1 MRKELLKLL
10 KNKNTLK
17 FLKSFSLELVSAKFL
32 KSLDAEYD
40 RFNHTKKHSYDTQIT
55 GLSVDVY
62 SETIPEFFTLKKDN
76 KQYEIYVD
84 VDEDGYDKNNYTF
97 GFGKIALSVYIL
109 NNKKFI
115 SIRNNTFSKFYDIS
129 LKEFKELIYLANNP
143 NLLNF
148 L

>member
-1 MRKELLKLL
+1 MNEQLLKLL
-10 KNKNTLK
+10 KNKDTLK

-32 KSLDAEYD
+32 KSLDVEYD
-40 RFNHTKKHSYDTQIT
+40 RFNHIKNHSYDTQIT

-62 SETIPEFFTLKKDN
+62 SETTLNFFTLKKDN
-76 KQYEIYVD
+76 KEYKICID
-84 VDEDGYDKNNYTF
+84 VDEDDDKYGYTF
-97 GFGKIALSVYIL
+97 IFGKLALSVYIL

-115 SIRNNTFSKFYDIS
+115 SIRNTFATCYDIS

-143 NLLNF
+143 SLLNF